1 MVDNPVKN
9 CGRDPIAEFSRANPA
24 CKDELDLPRADLLV
38 ELHCQEEFPFVR
50 GAQVQLGGQTS
61 APEETLDALD
71 FARGQAEDLRRE
83 LCSHDLTN
91 SNRLPVKIFAV
102 MRNGFEGMAD
112 GMAEVQDG
120 PQAALGLVL
129 PNYIGFDLAA
139 AGHEGRQCARVA
151 TQQLWQVTLQTRKQP
166 GVIND
171 AVFRS
176 EEHT

>member
-9 CGRDPIAEFSRANPA
+9 GGRDPIGEFSRANPA

-83 LCSHDLTN
+83 LCSQDLAN
-91 SNRLPVKIFAV
+91 GDCFPVKVFAV
-102 MRNGFEGMAD
+102 MRNRFEGMAD
-112 GMAEVQDG
+112 RVAEVQNG
-120 PQAALGLVL
+120 PQAALGL
-129 PNYIGFDLAA
+129 D
-139 AGHEGRQCARVA
+139 RKS
-151 TQQLWQVTLQTRKQP
+151 TRL
-166 GVIND
+166 N
-171 AVFRS
+171 S
-176 EEHT
+176 SHL